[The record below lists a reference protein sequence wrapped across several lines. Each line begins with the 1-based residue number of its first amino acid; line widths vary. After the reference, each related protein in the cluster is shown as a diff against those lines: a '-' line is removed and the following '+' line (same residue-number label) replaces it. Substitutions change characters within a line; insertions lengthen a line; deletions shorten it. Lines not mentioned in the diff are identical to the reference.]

1 MRWWVRRLCEAR
13 RVSPSTMEASLTMS
27 GVLSVDPPS
36 TLRSTVRSRASSRLK
51 ATWAARTTG
60 PTLSEWLR
68 VGSPTRTSTWPTA
81 MSWDSSSSERIV
93 LTASAA

>member
-1 MRWWVRRLCEAR
+1 
-13 RVSPSTMEASLTMS
+13 MS
-27 GVLSVDPPS
+27 GVPSVEPPS
-36 TLRSTVRSRASSRLK
+36 TFTSAVRSRASSRLK

-81 MSWDSSSSERIV
+81 IRLGQQLVGEDRAHSQRSLNQKKS
-93 LTASAA
+93 